1 MLTKLASALRA
12 FRGNREGVGAVEFAI
27 VAPVLIVLYIGSLE
41 VSVAL
46 SANKKIA
53 RASSTVA
60 DLVTQHDGDV
70 NKAFLAT
77 MVDVSESVISPFKT
91 TGLSVKIT
99 GINLDST
106 GKATVVWSWKNG
118 GGVPYAKNSEIAVPS
133 QLQIPSTFLVRS
145 EVQMDYDLLLA
156 LPGVS
161 AIENRHLTLGKTYH
175 MRERLG
181 GSVSCTDCGG

>member
-106 GKATVVWSWKNG
+106 GKATVVWSWKN
-118 GGVPYAKNSEIAVPS
+118 VPS